1 MCPSGR
7 QGESSGHILQ
17 LYCQWLDSLI
27 KPNLIVLKQRE
38 GFVHQWRIWTGKR
51 DDFLLWFF
59 LEVIAVLH
67 MVEHPL
73 IKLQGSGL
81 SVFKQILYDANKFVR
96 CMCIISRLHKCAE
109 KKTTTRVCCK
119 CQLHRWP
126 FVSVSCLDLQ
136 VVWCSKPPW
145 IKHYSNIKVAWLA
158 RWKQRAYTAGNTF
171 NRHIFTARS
180 EAAGEKE

>member
-1 MCPSGR
+1 
-7 QGESSGHILQ
+7 
-17 LYCQWLDSLI
+17 
-27 KPNLIVLKQRE
+27 
-38 GFVHQWRIWTGKR
+38 
-51 DDFLLWFF
+51 
-59 LEVIAVLH
+59 

-109 KKTTTRVCCK
+109 KKTTTCVCCK

-158 RWKQRAYTAGNTF
+158 RWKQRACTAGNTF
-171 NRHIFTARS
+171 NRRIFTVRS
-180 EAAGEKE
+180 EAAGEKEQARWKWISMDSSFSITEKAWVLHESTLYFLAEGLSSLLVAINTRA